1 MDTNPA
7 METRESKEF
16 SAIGIRIEDP
26 SERERK
32 RGGVEFSG
40 GEGWFWFFFFVRVLG
55 EEVLLVC

>member
-1 MDTNPA
+1 

-40 GEGWFWFFFFVRVLG
+40 GEGWFWFFFLVRVLG